1 MKRIKKCA
9 NFGGIFTSTISPI
22 INGIGGVLDDT
33 LSKQGVNQFKIEDP
47 NTETDNTVV
56 MRCGGKAR
64 PKCWLG
70 AAIGATTSLAS
81 GLIGGAASRKAAR
94 KAAALRNR
102 QIMIQDMQGRDK
114 QLNALYSTY
123 LNNNDNEEDLV
134 YRRGGTATQHPR
146 RRGLTDA
153 QYYSIMKQVAID
165 NWRKWGDASPAAAF
179 NRAINSNAYDYR
191 GYYNKY
197 PNSRANAD
205 THWTDE
211 FKGVGEKTFSD
222 QSKYSGVR
230 HPKYNPNGIRG
241 GHWYGAN
248 EDMFVPSIQQLVERS
263 KFRRGGMT
271 YKPTKQPDALDRL
284 GNWVNKNRKSNII
297 AKGLYSLGFDRATI
311 KRTKYE

>member
-9 NFGGIFTSTISPI
+9 NFGGIFTSTISPV
-22 INGIGGVLDDT
+22 INGIGGVLDDA

-102 QIMIQDMQGRDK
+102 QTMIQDMQGRDK

-123 LNNNDNEEDLV
+123 LNNNDNEEDLI

-146 RRGLTDA
+146 RRML
-153 QYYSIMKQVAID
+153 
-165 NWRKWGDASPAAAF
+165 
-179 NRAINSNAYDYR
+179 
-191 GYYNKY
+191 
-197 PNSRANAD
+197 
-205 THWTDE
+205 
-211 FKGVGEKTFSD
+211 
-222 QSKYSGVR
+222 
-230 HPKYNPNGIRG
+230 
-241 GHWYGAN
+241 
-248 EDMFVPSIQQLVERS
+248 
-263 KFRRGGMT
+263 
-271 YKPTKQPDALDRL
+271 
-284 GNWVNKNRKSNII
+284 
-297 AKGLYSLGFDRATI
+297 
-311 KRTKYE
+311 